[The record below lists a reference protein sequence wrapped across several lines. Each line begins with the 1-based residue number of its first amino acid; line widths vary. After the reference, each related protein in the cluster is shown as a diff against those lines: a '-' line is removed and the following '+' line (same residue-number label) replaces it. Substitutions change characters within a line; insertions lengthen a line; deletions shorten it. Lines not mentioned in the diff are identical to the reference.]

1 SSLSRQG
8 NCLNPGG
15 IGMKHLA
22 TTFVLAILAAG
33 LARADFK
40 AGLDAYQ
47 RADYAT
53 ALQEWRPLAEKGDAN
68 AQYNLGLLYN
78 QGLGV
83 QQDFRR
89 LPTGIEKLRSRAIR
103 TPNTTWASWAA
114 PGRVF
119 PKIRPKQ

>member
-1 SSLSRQG
+1 
-8 NCLNPGG
+8 
-15 IGMKHLA
+15 MKHLA

-40 AGLDAYQ
+40 TGLDAYQ

-83 QQDFRR
+83 QQDF
-89 LPTGIEKLRSRAIR
+89 K
-103 TPNTTWASWAA
+103 AA
-114 PGRVF
+114 ADWYR
-119 PKIRPKQ
+119 KAAE